1 MRVLRRRRAVRRPA
15 RVGDSRHRG
24 LALHLGGQVV
34 DARNG
39 AHEVDGP
46 IVQHR
51 YAAGVVAAVLEP
63 PQSLDQDRNDVT
75 ARRRADDAAH
85 LLTPFS
91 WAASTTARTP
101 AARAP
106 R

>member
-1 MRVLRRRRAVRRPA
+1 MRVLRRRRAVGRPA
-15 RVGDSRHRG
+15 RVGDPGHRG
-24 LALHLGGQVV
+24 PALHPGGQVA
-34 DARNG
+34 DPRNG
-39 AHEVDGP
+39 AHEADGP

-51 YAAGVVAAVLEP
+51 DAAGVVAAVLEAA
-63 PQSLDQDRNDVT
+63 QSLDQDRNDVT